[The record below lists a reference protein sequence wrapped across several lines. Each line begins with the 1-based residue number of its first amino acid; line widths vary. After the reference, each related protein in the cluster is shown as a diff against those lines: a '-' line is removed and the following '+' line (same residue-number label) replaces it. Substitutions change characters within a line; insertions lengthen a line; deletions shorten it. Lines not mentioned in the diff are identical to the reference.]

1 MREQRGCEM
10 SKIKVSSV
18 TPHRDAECQS
28 VTQSVRVRRMWFECS
43 MPGAWRPSERKRLGT
58 DENLYDLLGAD
69 LFRLIRGSISLELN
83 PPSTIQYKCC
93 I

>member
-1 MREQRGCEM
+1 M

-43 MPGAWRPSERKRLGT
+43 MPGAWRPSERERSGT
-58 DENLYDLLGAD
+58 DENLWDDVYFGL
-69 LFRLIRGSISLELN
+69 RVEVSLELN
-83 PPSTIQYKCC
+83 PLSTRQYKCC